1 MSYHSRIN
9 FLRESLVLLNNK
21 IEQNKSNKEEL
32 VKLIEQ
38 RSLIQSELSSLQ
50 KLQWEEDHE
59 RVNLDD
65 DR

>member
-38 RSLIQSELSSLQ
+38 RSLIHSELSSLQ